1 MDIFDFDNSLLN
13 TDGEFFDD
21 GLDFSDSDFDVNNY
35 VLEQSME
42 PYSNIAFGASE
53 NADGFIR
60 EGQISL
66 ERTVSGSSD
75 TFEHYTKEGHDYIK
89 IGNRYIQ
96 VDKGDTVTIN
106 NIKYDTV

>member
-42 PYSNIAFGASE
+42 PYSNIAFGA
-53 NADGFIR
+53 
-60 EGQISL
+60 L
-66 ERTVSGSSD
+66 
-75 TFEHYTKEGHDYIK
+75 FEKARFH
-89 IGNRYIQ
+89 
-96 VDKGDTVTIN
+96 
-106 NIKYDTV
+106 